1 MNIFGW
7 YFSCM
12 HVLKRKNKESF
23 DLVEFVASVSQVDFV
38 KSSVFLGNR
47 LIYQEL
53 FCVVTLL
60 ESSSTTTT
68 TTTKETRQY

>member
-38 KSSVFLGNR
+38 SRFPSNR
-47 LIYQEL
+47 RFFEEIVEYIKN
-53 FCVVTLL
+53 C
-60 ESSSTTTT
+60 SAW
-68 TTTKETRQY
+68 